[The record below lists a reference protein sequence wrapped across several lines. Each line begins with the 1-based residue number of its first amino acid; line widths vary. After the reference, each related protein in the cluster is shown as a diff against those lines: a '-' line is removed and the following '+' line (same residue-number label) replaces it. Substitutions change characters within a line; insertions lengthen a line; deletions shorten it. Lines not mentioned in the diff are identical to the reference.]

1 MKNFKYISQKWRKL
15 TAVFLLLTFLI
26 TPLYG
31 AFLQEECNG
40 VCEMESII
48 HGCNTDETEIVEM
61 ACCDMMGMNSTNSIV
76 PSSECVMEF
85 SDMNCALV
93 SKAQV
98 SHVYLIPKT
107 LDNKFGFFQITIIDI
122 DADNSNIELF
132 VYVQDYSHRNE
143 PPIYLTNASFLI

>member
-15 TAVFLLLTFLI
+15 TAVLLLLNFFV
-26 TPLYG
+26 TPLIN
-31 AFLQEECNG
+31 AFPQEECSGICDMEIVINECCIDQTETIEMTC
-40 VCEMESII
+40 CEMM
-48 HGCNTDETEIVEM
+48 D
-61 ACCDMMGMNSTNSIV
+61 MNSTNSTTA
-76 PSSECVMEF
+76 SSECGMEL

-107 LDNKFGFFQITIIDI
+107 IDNKIEFIQIAIIDF
-122 DADNSNIELF
+122 DDENSNIELY
-132 VYVQDYSHRNE
+132 VYVQDYSYRNE